1 LTAGIREARL
11 VSVPA
16 IPTLPP
22 VARFEFFQTT
32 GRQAGVWVVR
42 QGDLSF
48 ALPITTATRPGL
60 ADYLPAPHGLP
71 GFAAPVEQVL
81 PALVPFIELADGRTI
96 VAADGA
102 DQIAP
107 RADGWQL
114 SVTWTRWA
122 QVGAKPTELV
132 DPGIASHVTFTLDD
146 RSLTRIERLTSTRAV
161 RVKTWRMIL
170 PATGER
176 WDVTYDANQRQDA
189 LIGRDGRLTVSVG
202 RSDWP
207 LTISGRATGDRPA
220 GRGARGAIPLH
231 LVFEAHDIELQP
243 GTPRGWELRLSVE

>member
-1 LTAGIREARL
+1 
-11 VSVPA
+11 
-16 IPTLPP
+16 
-22 VARFEFFQTT
+22 
-32 GRQAGVWVVR
+32 
-42 QGDLSF
+42 
-48 ALPITTATRPGL
+48 
-60 ADYLPAPHGLP
+60 
-71 GFAAPVEQVL
+71 
-81 PALVPFIELADGRTI
+81 
-96 VAADGA
+96 
-102 DQIAP
+102 
-107 RADGWQL
+107 
-114 SVTWTRWA
+114 
-122 QVGAKPTELV
+122 
-132 DPGIASHVTFTLDD
+132 
-146 RSLTRIERLTSTRAV
+146 
-161 RVKTWRMIL
+161 MIL